1 MGLGMFLFGYTM
13 AIGANAVLCAFLQGV
28 MMVGV
33 LIGIFA
39 TLAYGLDAFRN
50 QSSEIFIMNML
61 FKARFSSSLIP
72 CLSTDSFV
80 ELHVLRPFE
89 LRQSLGGVQRPR
101 TDHVCFRRD
110 FHLPGTASY
119 SGIHLWEK
127 TQELV
132 VETRCFRSIEDGD
145 KGSEFGFGVI

>member
-13 AIGANAVLCAFLQGV
+13 SIGANAVLCAFLQGV

-61 FKARFSSSLIP
+61 FKVTSSS
-72 CLSTDSFV
+72 SFDS
-80 ELHVLRPFE
+80 E
-89 LRQSLGGVQRPR
+89 
-101 TDHVCFRRD
+101 
-110 FHLPGTASY
+110 
-119 SGIHLWEK
+119 
-127 TQELV
+127 
-132 VETRCFRSIEDGD
+132 SIELTHYRTSCFMAFPISPILG
-145 KGSEFGFGVI
+145 